1 MTNIDMTKTILIAE
15 DDSKISHLV
24 SEIITDSGYN
34 VILASNGE
42 KAITEYTKHKPDL
55 VLMDISMP
63 KKDGDEVSMEIKK
76 HDPDAKIILMTAFG
90 RDWVNESVKSTG
102 ILGVLHKPF
111 EISTL
116 QKLLEKYA

>member
-1 MTNIDMTKTILIAE
+1 MAIIDMTKTILVAE

-24 SEIITDSGYN
+24 SEIISDSGYN

-42 KAITEYTKHKPDL
+42 KAIAEYTKHKPDL

>member
-1 MTNIDMTKTILIAE
+1 MTKTILVAE

-24 SEIITDSGYN
+24 SEIISDSGYD
-34 VILASNGE
+34 VIHASNGD
-42 KAITEYTKHKPDL
+42 KAFTEYVKYKPDL

-76 HDPDAKIILMTAFG
+76 HDPNAKIILMTAFG

-111 EISTL
+111 EVSTL
-116 QKLLEKYA
+116 QQLLEKYA

>member
-1 MTNIDMTKTILIAE
+1 MTKTILVAE

-24 SEIITDSGYN
+24 SEIITDSGYE
-34 VILASNGE
+34 VIHAPNGD
-42 KAITEYTKHKPDL
+42 KAFLEYTKHKPDL
-55 VLMDISMP
+55 VIMDISMP
-63 KKDGDEVSMEIKK
+63 KKDGDEVSQEIKK
-76 HDPDAKIILMTAFG
+76 FDPDAKIILMIAFG
-90 RDWVNESVKSTG
+90 REWVEQSVKSTG

>member
-1 MTNIDMTKTILIAE
+1 MPKNILVAE

-24 SEIITDSGYN
+24 SEIISDSGYE
-34 VILASNGE
+34 VIHASNGD
-42 KAITEYTKHKPDL
+42 KAFAQYIKHKPDL

-76 HDPDAKIILMTAFG
+76 HDPKAKIILMTAFG
-90 RDWVNESVKSTG
+90 RDWVNDSVKSTE

-111 EISTL
+111 DVSTL

>member
-1 MTNIDMTKTILIAE
+1 MAKTILVAE

-24 SEIITDSGYN
+24 RDIITDSGYN

-42 KAITEYTKHKPDL
+42 KAITEYVKHKPDL
-55 VLMDISMP
+55 VIMDISMP

-76 HDPDAKIILMTAFG
+76 HNPDAKIILMTAFG
-90 RDWVNESVKSTG
+90 REWVDQSVKSTG

-116 QKLLEKYA
+116 QKLLQKYA

>member
-1 MTNIDMTKTILIAE
+1 
-15 DDSKISHLV
+15 
-24 SEIITDSGYN
+24 
-34 VILASNGE
+34 
-42 KAITEYTKHKPDL
+42 
-55 VLMDISMP
+55 
-63 KKDGDEVSMEIKK
+63 MEIKK

-90 RDWVNESVKSTG
+90 RDWVNQSVKSTG